1 MHFSYVS
8 QLGLFLTYEIVLKGI
23 MVMGDNAAC
32 KIASIGR
39 DKIKMFDGTFRTL
52 NDVGY
57 VLDL

>member
-1 MHFSYVS
+1 MS